1 MATSNPHTQG
11 VESGAA
17 TLITR
22 PMIDTQTP
30 GQALVTAVFAGPG
43 LLETHTGIDDGTGDV
58 TIYITVEGREK
69 PIELIN
75 ETVIE
80 EDLPYRRQWSYHDP
94 DESKPKQTR
103 WIPGQLTLHPPGK

>member
-1 MATSNPHTQG
+1 MRLGEKLRRRFEDALEEAGLEDVKVGQTCSFISDHQG
-11 VESGAA
+11 G
-17 TLITR
+17 
-22 PMIDTQTP
+22 
-30 GQALVTAVFAGPG
+30 AVFSGRI
-43 LLETHTGIDDGTGDV
+43 TDVQFNFGDV

-80 EDLPYRRQWSYHDP
+80 EDLPDRRQWSYHDP